1 MRIHCTT
8 TFLHGRDR
16 FEAGDVRTV
25 SDADAR
31 YFIDNG
37 WAAELGAEPAA
48 AAPPHPVSPH
58 IQSTTPA
65 QEAKHG

>member
-25 SDADAR
+25 SDDDAR
-31 YFIDNG
+31 YFIGNG
-37 WAAELGAEPAA
+37 WATEVGGEAAPAA
-48 AAPPHPVSPH
+48 DLPPISLD
-58 IQSTTPA
+58 IQSATHA
-65 QEAKHG
+65 QEASHG

>member
-25 SDADAR
+25 SDEDAR
-31 YFIDNG
+31 YFIGNG
-37 WAAELGAEPAA
+37 WATEVDGEAAPAA
-48 AAPPHPVSPH
+48 DLPPISLDIHSATH
-58 IQSTTPA
+58 A
-65 QEAKHG
+65 QEARHG

>member
-16 FEAGDVRTV
+16 FESGDVRTV
-25 SDADAR
+25 SDEDAR

-48 AAPPHPVSPH
+48 AAPLHPVSLD
-58 IQSTTPA
+58 IQSTTHA